1 MNAAT
6 NINNTPAEKLTAL
19 ADDAGAQAADLLKN
33 VGSRPDESEAA
44 YVARQV
50 VNNAAEAGGKAA
62 RKIPAF
68 FRRITLVE
76 VALAGALVGCA
87 VLAFRS
93 FGGPVA
99 EAVVDIVE

>member
-6 NINNTPAEKLTAL
+6 NINNTPAENLTAP
-19 ADDAGAQAADLLKN
+19 AAD
-33 VGSRPDESEAA
+33 AA
-44 YVARQV
+44 T
-50 VNNAAEAGGKAA
+50 EAGGNAT

-76 VALAGALVGCA
+76 VALVGALVGCA

-93 FGGPVA
+93 FGGPTA
-99 EAVVDIVE
+99 EAVTDAVADIVE